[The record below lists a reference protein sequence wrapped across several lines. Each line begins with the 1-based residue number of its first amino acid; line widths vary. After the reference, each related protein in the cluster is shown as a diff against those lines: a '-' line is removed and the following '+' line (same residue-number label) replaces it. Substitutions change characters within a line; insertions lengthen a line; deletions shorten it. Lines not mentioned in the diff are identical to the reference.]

1 MRGSPEGRAPRGRV
15 APSERAGRSA
25 SVVAA
30 RTASVAA
37 RRSAPTPLVLVF
49 AALAA
54 TPGVS
59 PAQEPYDIDAIASWV
74 GPNVVTGYETRLAPY
89 VAQGLPGWE
98 VDPWGNVVRVVG
110 SGEPR
115 RIVACALD
123 RPALS
128 ASQITEDGYLRVHR
142 IGRGSS
148 HPLWDQQFEA
158 QQVRILTPTGP
169 VAGVFAR
176 SNGHFAAQH
185 RDETEVVGADDLWVD
200 VGASS
205 AAEVVAMGIG
215 LLDPIVRHVPPW
227 AFAGHVAGPE
237 AGRRAGCAAVAT
249 LAESMA
255 DGGSIGQT
263 HFVLSA
269 QEGFGWVGLSSYVAR
284 NGAFDDVVILAP
296 GEEARALE
304 RRPAS
309 SFGRMGAVLEGAG
322 VATVT
327 WVAPAVRFP
336 GAHMEAVSGVEAR
349 RLLDEAARAL
359 GAVVPSDVSWVSAP
373 DRRPLR
379 TADADPA
386 LDEIAGVLEELVELH
401 GVPGHEWAVR
411 RYVLESLPAWAR
423 ERAVVDDIGN
433 VWVEAGPDR
442 DTTVFMAHMDEVGY
456 VVESIAPDGVVT
468 LDRQGGA
475 VSSAWEGQTALLHFD
490 PPGTPSTMR
499 GDGTDTAAPWK
510 TESLGAEAAEPL
522 RGVFLVRDEADT
534 KDPPPERAWFGFDGA
549 ELEARG
555 VRPGMA
561 VTSHKEGLRMG
572 RTRFVARALDDR
584 AGTTALLL
592 AIRRIDPDGLPG
604 KVIFSWSVHEEGGL
618 IGAAAM
624 ARRFARSTLRIYSV
638 DTFVSSDTPL
648 ETPHFA
654 YAPLGAGPVLR
665 ATENSGVSPDRE
677 RARVFRAAQS
687 AGIPLQMGLTQGGT
701 DGTQFTYWGAPNQGL
716 SWPGRY
722 SHSPGEVLDLHDLSR
737 LADLIRVVA
746 MAGEQR

>member
-1 MRGSPEGRAPRGRV
+1 MTTIPLRCGAAVGRPRRGWRL
-15 APSERAGRSA
+15 
-25 SVVAA
+25 VVALSSA
-30 RTASVAA
+30 CAGLLA
-37 RRSAPTPLVLVF
+37 SAP
-49 AALAA
+49 A
-54 TPGVS
+54 TAQQ
-59 PAQEPYDIDAIASWV
+59 PADLDAIASWL
-74 GPNVVTGYETRLAPY
+74 GPSVVTGYETRLAPH
-89 VAQGLPGWE
+89 VADGLPGWA
-98 VDPWGNVVRVVG
+98 VDHWGNVVRVVG
-110 SGEPR
+110 SGSPR

-123 RPALS
+123 RPGLS
-128 ASQITEDGYLRVHR
+128 ASQITMDGYLRVHR
-142 IGRGSS
+142 IGRGSD

-158 QQVRILTPTGP
+158 QQVRVHTPTGP
-169 VAGVFAR
+169 VAGVVGR

-185 RDETEVVGADDLWVD
+185 RDETAVVGADDLWVD

-205 AAEVVAMGIG
+205 AAEVAALGIG

-227 AFAGHVAGPE
+227 TLDGHVAGPG

-249 LAESMA
+249 LAASASERPA
-255 DGGSIGQT
+255 AAGET

-296 GEEARALE
+296 GEDTAALE
-304 RRPAS
+304 RRPSS
-309 SFGRMGAVLEGAG
+309 SFGRMGAVLEDGD
-322 VATVT
+322 VETVT
-327 WVAPAVRFP
+327 WIAPEVRHP
-336 GAHMEAVSGVEAR
+336 GAHMEVISASEAR

-359 GAVVPSDVSWVSAP
+359 GTIARDVDWVRAP
-373 DRRPLR
+373 ERRPLR
-379 TADADPA
+379 SAHFEPG
-386 LDEIAGVLEELVELH
+386 LDGIAGMLTDLVELH
-401 GVPGHEWAVR
+401 GVPGHEWPVR

-456 VVESIAPDGVVT
+456 VVDSIGPDGVVT

-475 VSSAWEGQTALLHFD
+475 VSSAWEGQTALLHFA
-490 PPGTPSTMR
+490 PPEAPSTMR
-499 GDGTDTAAPWK
+499 GDGTDTDARWK
-510 TESLGAEAAEPL
+510 RESLEAEAPEPL
-522 RGVFLVRDEADT
+522 RGVLLTRDEANQ
-534 KDPPPERAWFGFDGA
+534 KDPPPERAWFGLTGP

-555 VRPGMA
+555 VHPGMG

-572 RTRFVARALDDR
+572 PTRFVARALDDR

-592 AIRRIDPDGLPG
+592 AIRRIDPDALPG

-618 IGAAAM
+618 VGAAAM
-624 ARRFARSTLRIYSV
+624 ARRFARTTHRIYSV

-648 ETPHFA
+648 EEPHFA
-654 YAPLGAGPVLR
+654 YAPLGDGPVLR

-677 RARVFRAAQS
+677 RARVRRAADE

-722 SHSPGEVLDLHDLSR
+722 SHSPGEVLDLRDLTR
-737 LADLIRVVA
+737 LVDLIVA
-746 MAGEQR
+746 VANAGEVR